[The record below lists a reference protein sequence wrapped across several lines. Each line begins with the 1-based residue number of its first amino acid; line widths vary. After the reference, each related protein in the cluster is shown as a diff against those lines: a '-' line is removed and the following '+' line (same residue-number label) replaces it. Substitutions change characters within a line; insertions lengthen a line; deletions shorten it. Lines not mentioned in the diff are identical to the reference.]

1 MACTAWQKLED
12 RIREIASFRW
22 GCVAAPEKIAGVD
35 IDCVL
40 KPSTDHWIAIEI
52 TQQNSLTKV
61 REDITKLAGVRMAL
75 FGENIYCQ
83 CYFVMSEK
91 SKYSF

>member
-40 KPSTDHWIAIEI
+40 KPSTDHWIAGHNKTGWDSYGPFWGKYIL
-52 TQQNSLTKV
+52 SMLFCDV
-61 REDITKLAGVRMAL
+61 RDTDKFYA
-75 FGENIYCQ
+75 
-83 CYFVMSEK
+83 
-91 SKYSF
+91 